1 MMLRWESLKGQD
13 AAVTALQQMLRQEQS
28 PHAFLFTGIDGV
40 GKRLAAKTL
49 IAALLCQEQDHPC
62 GVCSS
67 CRQVELEEHAQMQV
81 LRPEGTAIKISQIR
95 ALLPRL
101 LLSGGQARFF
111 VLIDGAELMNQ
122 EAANSLLKML
132 EEPPAGVYFM
142 LLAQRVEQLL
152 PTVRSR
158 CCLVPLQKLAAP
170 LLKDMLQSRGF
181 APEAAALASS
191 VAAGSLGEALLFLE
205 EGRQTLRDEVW
216 QALQAGGRA
225 AWRLGELWGKEER
238 PQVQLRLRYLS
249 LLLRDM
255 LVLRQQAAIPLFHP
269 DLERDLY
276 QESQRWTDKGL
287 TQALHAVE
295 ETRRNIRFHA
305 VLRLALE
312 ALWLAVSEAK
322 EGSGFYAEGNRR
334 SF

>member
-1 MMLRWESLKGQD
+1 MTLRWDALQGQG
-13 AAVTALQQMLRQEQS
+13 AAVMALQQMLRQEQL
-28 PHAFLFTGIDGV
+28 PHAFLFTGLEGV
-40 GKRLAAKTL
+40 GKRFLAKTL
-49 IAALLCQEQDHPC
+49 IAALLCQKHDRPC
-62 GVCSS
+62 GTCPS
-67 CRQVELEEHAQMQV
+67 CQQVELEEHGQMQV

-95 ALLPRL
+95 DLLPRL
-101 LLSGGQARFF
+101 LLSGGQSRFF

-132 EEPPAGVYFM
+132 EEPPAGVYFI
-142 LLAQRVEQLL
+142 LLAQRQEQLL

-170 LLKDMLQSRGF
+170 LLENLLQSRGF
-181 APEAAALASS
+181 APEEAALAAS
-191 VAAGSLGEALLFLE
+191 VAAGSLGEALRFLE
-205 EGRQTLRDEVW
+205 EGRQALRNEVW
-216 QALQAGGRA
+216 QALQDSGKEV
-225 AWRLGELWGKEER
+225 WRIGETWGKEER
-238 PQVQLRLRYLS
+238 AQVQLRLRYLS

-255 LVLRQQAAIPLFHP
+255 LVLRQEAAIPLFHQ
-269 DLERDLY
+269 DLELELRW
-276 QESQRWTDKGL
+276 EIQRWTDEGL
-287 TQALHAVE
+287 MRALEAVE

-312 ALWLAVSEAK
+312 ALWLAMSEAK

>member
-40 GKRLAAKTL
+40 GKRLVAKTL

-158 CCLVPLQKLAAP
+158 CCLVPLQKLAA
-170 LLKDMLQSRGF
+170 
-181 APEAAALASS
+181 AAS
-191 VAAGSLGEALLFLE
+191 
-205 EGRQTLRDEVW
+205 
-216 QALQAGGRA
+216 
-225 AWRLGELWGKEER
+225 
-238 PQVQLRLRYLS
+238 
-249 LLLRDM
+249 
-255 LVLRQQAAIPLFHP
+255 
-269 DLERDLY
+269 
-276 QESQRWTDKGL
+276 
-287 TQALHAVE
+287 
-295 ETRRNIRFHA
+295 
-305 VLRLALE
+305 
-312 ALWLAVSEAK
+312 
-322 EGSGFYAEGNRR
+322 
-334 SF
+334 